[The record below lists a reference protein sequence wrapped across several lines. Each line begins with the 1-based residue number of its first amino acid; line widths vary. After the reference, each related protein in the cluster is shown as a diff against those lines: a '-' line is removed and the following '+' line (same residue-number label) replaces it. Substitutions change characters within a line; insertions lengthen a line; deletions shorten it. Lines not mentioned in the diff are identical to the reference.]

1 MAFELAPLRAWN
13 DFLGGGARF
22 QLPNF
27 QDSEKTTKRIVNNLL
42 YYQSNYM
49 LIYGILFC
57 TVGFTN
63 LQQFLLGFMS
73 AATVTGVCVLLAN
86 STSPYTRS
94 IRAFFFRDHPYVAL
108 ALLIGAIYVLFH
120 MIGGLL
126 LFALGVMLPV
136 CLIILH
142 ACLRLRNVRNKIST
156 KMELVGVKHTM
167 MGFMLER
174 LGVHITEQLLTF

>member
-57 TVGFTN
+57 AVGYQILIN
-63 LQQFLLGFMS
+63 VLLFLLFRVFDWS
-73 AATVTGVCVLLAN
+73 YSLTDKLLKWN
-86 STSPYTRS
+86 INT
-94 IRAFFFRDHPYVAL
+94 
-108 ALLIGAIYVLFH
+108 
-120 MIGGLL
+120 
-126 LFALGVMLPV
+126 
-136 CLIILH
+136 
-142 ACLRLRNVRNKIST
+142 NKN
-156 KMELVGVKHTM
+156 ED
-167 MGFMLER
+167 
-174 LGVHITEQLLTF
+174 

>member
-57 TVGFTN
+57 TVGYQILIN
-63 LQQFLLGFMS
+63 VLLFLLFCIFDS
-73 AATVTGVCVLLAN
+73 DPILL
-86 STSPYTRS
+86 S
-94 IRAFFFRDHPYVAL
+94 I
-108 ALLIGAIYVLFH
+108 
-120 MIGGLL
+120 
-126 LFALGVMLPV
+126 
-136 CLIILH
+136 
-142 ACLRLRNVRNKIST
+142 N
-156 KMELVGVKHTM
+156 
-167 MGFMLER
+167 
-174 LGVHITEQLLTF
+174 